1 MPKRE
6 AFMPASP
13 VSIERKG
20 RIAVIRF
27 DLGDGKNALSRQIM
41 HDLTTAARSFE
52 DDTETSAIVL
62 TGAADVFTLGFD
74 LREASLG
81 DVGLAERRHLQ
92 SLGPRLCRAWEELEP
107 MTFAAVEGWCVGGG
121 VALLA
126 ALDLRL
132 AGAGA
137 RFYVPEIE
145 RGMNM
150 SWQSVPRLVALLG
163 PARTKRLTVMAERLD
178 AARAQEWGLVD
189 EVVPVGA
196 AADAAMA
203 MAERVAA
210 LPPVQVRM
218 CKEGVNAASTALH
231 RAVSFMDRD
240 QYALAAQSEDYREGV
255 RAFLEKRQPR
265 YTGR

>member
-1 MPKRE
+1 MS
-6 AFMPASP
+6 ASP

-27 DLGDGKNALSRQIM
+27 DRSDGKNALSRQVM
-41 HDLTTAARSFE
+41 SDLTTAARSFE

-62 TGAADVFTLGFD
+62 AGAAEVFTLGFD
-74 LREASLG
+74 LREAPLG
-81 DVGLAERRHLQ
+81 DIGLAERRRLQ
-92 SLGPRLCRAWEELEP
+92 SLGPRLCRAWETLEP
-107 MTFAAVEGWCVGGG
+107 MTFCAIEGWCVGGG
-121 VALLA
+121 VALA
-126 ALDLRL
+126 ASLDLRL

-150 SWQSVPRLVALLG
+150 SWQSVPRLIALIG
-163 PARTKRLTVMAERLD
+163 PARTKRLTVMAERID
-178 AARAQEWGLVD
+178 AARAEDWGLVD
-189 EVVPVGA
+189 EVAPAGGA
-196 AADAAMA
+196 FAAAMA

-231 RAVSFMDRD
+231 HAVSFMDRD
-240 QYALAAQSEDYREGV
+240 QFAVAAQSEDFREGV
-255 RAFLEKRQPR
+255 RAFLEKRPPR

>member
-1 MPKRE
+1 
-6 AFMPASP
+6 MPASP
-13 VSIERKG
+13 VSIARNG
-20 RIAVIRF
+20 RIATIRF
-27 DLGDGKNALSRQIM
+27 DLGDGRNALSLQVMR
-41 HDLTTAARSFE
+41 DLTAAARSFE

-62 TGAADVFTLGFD
+62 AGAAEAFTLGFD
-74 LREASLG
+74 LREAKLEAM
-81 DVGLAERRHLQ
+81 GLAERRQLQ
-92 SLGPRLCRAWEELEP
+92 ALGPRLCRAWETLEP

-121 VALLA
+121 VALVA

-132 AGAGA
+132 AGASA

-150 SWQSVPRLVALLG
+150 SWQSVPRLVALMG
-163 PARTKRLTVMAERLD
+163 PARTKRLTVMAERID
-178 AARAQEWGLVD
+178 AERAFAWGLVD
-189 EVVPVGA
+189 ETAPAGA
-196 AADAAMA
+196 AFDAAMA

-231 RAVSFMDRD
+231 HAVSFMDRD

>member
-1 MPKRE
+1 MS
-6 AFMPASP
+6 ASP
-13 VSIERKG
+13 VSVARQG
-20 RIAVIRF
+20 RIAVVRF
-27 DLGDGKNALSRQIM
+27 DTTDGKNALSRRIM
-41 HDLTTAARSFE
+41 RDLTAAARSFE

-62 TGAADVFTLGFD
+62 AGAADVFTLGFD
-74 LREASLG
+74 LREASVT
-81 DVGLAERRHLQ
+81 DMGLAERRQLQ
-92 SLGPRLCRAWEELEP
+92 ALGPRLCRAWEALEP

-121 VALLA
+121 VALIA

-132 AGAGA
+132 AGASA

-150 SWQSVPRLVALLG
+150 SWQSVPRLVALMG
-163 PARTKRLTVMAERLD
+163 PARTKRLTVMAERID
-178 AARAQEWGLVD
+178 AERARDWGLVD
-189 EVVPVGA
+189 EVAPAGNA
-196 AADAAMA
+196 FAAAMA

-231 RAVSFMDRD
+231 HAVSFMDRD

-255 RAFLEKRQPR
+255 RAFLEKRAPR

>member
-1 MPKRE
+1 MS
-6 AFMPASP
+6 ASP
-13 VSIERKG
+13 VSVAREG
-20 RIAVIRF
+20 RIAVVRF
-27 DLGDGKNALSRQIM
+27 DAGDGKNALARRTM
-41 HDLTTAARSFE
+41 RDLTDAARSFE
-52 DDTETSAIVL
+52 DDAETSAIVL
-62 TGAADVFTLGFD
+62 AGAAGVFTLGFD
-74 LREASLG
+74 LREAAVADLG
-81 DVGLAERRHLQ
+81 FAERRKLQ
-92 SLGPRLCRAWEELEP
+92 ALGPRLCRAWQELEP

-121 VALLA
+121 VALIS

-150 SWQSVPRLVALLG
+150 SWQSVPRLVALMG
-163 PARTKRLTVMAERLD
+163 PARTKRLTVMAERVD
-178 AARAQEWGLVD
+178 AERARDWGLVD
-189 EVVPVGA
+189 EVAPAGGA
-196 AADAAMA
+196 LAAAMA

-231 RAVSFMDRD
+231 HAVSFMDRD

-255 RAFLEKRQPR
+255 RAFLEKRPPR
-265 YTGR
+265 YSGR

>member
-1 MPKRE
+1 MP
-6 AFMPASP
+6 PSP

-27 DLGDGKNALSRQIM
+27 DAGDGKNALSRQVLR
-41 HDLTTAARSFE
+41 DLTAAARSFE
-52 DDTETSAIVL
+52 DDAETSAIVL
-62 TGAADVFTLGFD
+62 TGAAEVFTLGFD
-74 LREASLG
+74 LREAKTDG
-81 DVGLAERRHLQ
+81 IGLAERRSLQ
-92 SLGPRLCRAWEELEP
+92 AIGPRLCRAWETLEP
-107 MTFAAVEGWCVGGG
+107 MTFCAIEGWCIGGG
-121 VALLA
+121 VALAA

-150 SWQSVPRLVALLG
+150 SWQSVPRLVALMG
-163 PARTKRLTVMAERLD
+163 PARTKRVTVMAERVE
-178 AARAQEWGLVD
+178 AERAREWGLVD
-189 EVVPVGA
+189 ELVLKGGA
-196 AADAAMA
+196 FAAAMA
-203 MAERVAA
+203 MAERTAS

-231 RAVSFMDRD
+231 HAVSVMDRD

-255 RAFLEKRQPR
+255 RSFLEKRPPR

>member
-1 MPKRE
+1 
-6 AFMPASP
+6 MPASP

-27 DLGDGKNALSRQIM
+27 DRGDGKNALSRQIM
-41 HDLTTAARSFE
+41 HDLTVAARSFE

-62 TGAADVFTLGFD
+62 AGAAEVFTLGFD
-74 LREASLG
+74 LSEARPR
-81 DVGLAERRHLQ
+81 DIGLAERRHLHA
-92 SLGPRLCRAWEELEP
+92 LGPRLCGAWEALEP

-121 VALLA
+121 VALVA

-163 PARTKRLTVMAERLD
+163 PARTKRLTVMAERID
-178 AARAQEWGLVD
+178 AERAQEWGLVD
-189 EVVPVGA
+189 EVTPAGGA
-196 AADAAMA
+196 FAAAMA
-203 MAERVAA
+203 MAERAAA
-210 LPPVQVRM
+210 LPPVQLRM

-231 RAVSFMDRD
+231 HAVSFMDRD

-255 RAFLEKRQPR
+255 RAFLEKRPPR